1 MVYFIKLNLTYLY
14 NLVGVCLD
22 KLCVLSSY
30 LQWSILREFMRDAKN
45 SGVVAP
51 FTAGIGDV
59 SGECAEPSAAKAGGQ
74 QRSTGEQAAAS
85 VASAGKPAKSGRN
98 ASRWSQDPDGVR
110 RNILDVARAEF
121 VENGLSGARVDHI
134 AAKTKTSKRMI
145 YYYFTDKEG
154 LYRTVLEE
162 AYSQIREYER
172 TLDLGALSPPD
183 ALAALAGF
191 TFDYHADHEDFVRLV
206 MIENIHHARHL
217 KMSGIISSLN
227 SSAIDMIRE
236 IYARGLAGGAFR
248 AGIDPMNIHL
258 TISALSF
265 YNVSNRASIVQVF
278 AHDMASPAARTDRRA
293 SMIDTVIRSV
303 RA

>member
-1 MVYFIKLNLTYLY
+1 MP
-14 NLVGVCLD
+14 
-22 KLCVLSSY
+22 
-30 LQWSILREFMRDAKN
+30 DAKN
-45 SGVVAP
+45 HAVAGPVSAERGQDPAVV
-51 FTAGIGDV
+51 
-59 SGECAEPSAAKAGGQ
+59 SSSSEPKAGSLH
-74 QRSTGEQAAAS
+74 RSADEQVS
-85 VASAGKPAKSGRN
+85 VAAEVADGPAMKPAKSGRN
-98 ASRWSQDPDGVR
+98 ASSWSQDPDGVR

-121 VENGLSGARVDHI
+121 VENGLSGARVDEI

-154 LYRTVLEE
+154 LYRAVLEE
-162 AYSQIREYER
+162 AYSQIRELER
-172 TLDLGALSPPD
+172 TLDLGTLSPPD

-191 TFDYHADHEDFVRLV
+191 TFDYHADHADFVRLV

-217 KMSGIISSLN
+217 KMSGTIGALN

-236 IYARGLAGGAFR
+236 IYERGVAGGAFR

-265 YNVSNRASIVQVF
+265 YNVSNRASIAQVF
-278 AHDMASPAARTDRRA
+278 AHDMGAAPARADRRA
-293 SMIDTVIRSV
+293 SVIDTVIRSV